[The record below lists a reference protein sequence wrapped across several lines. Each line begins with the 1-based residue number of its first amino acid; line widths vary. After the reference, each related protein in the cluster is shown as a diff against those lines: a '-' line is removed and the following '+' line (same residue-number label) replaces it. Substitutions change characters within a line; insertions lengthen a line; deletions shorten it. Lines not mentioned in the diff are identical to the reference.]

1 MHYNKI
7 SAVFNMIDIKNLS
20 YSFGLRTLLKDA
32 DLFIARGQKV
42 GLVGVNGCGKTTLF
56 NLMLGNLTPEN
67 GSININSDVT
77 ISTVKQEIEN
87 TDLPLINFILNA
99 DTRVKKLQDEL
110 NKTHDGRRI
119 AEIHDELNRL
129 GVHSATARA
138 AAILSGLGF
147 TQADFGKTLK
157 EFSGGWRVRA
167 ALAAT
172 LFSPSEILLL
182 DEPTNHLDLE
192 TSIWLEN
199 YLQKLDRTIIIIS
212 HDRGILNKLCDRI
225 VLMDEQ
231 KLKSYN
237 GNYDTF
243 EKTREIEKEN
253 AQAAARQYELKREHL
268 QSFVDRFRYKASK
281 AKQAQ
286 SRLKMLEKMGDAPPV
301 PVDAQAQF
309 IFPQPDHLPPY
320 LITIED
326 GVAGYITGGDYDYGE
341 KIVLK
346 NLNITLSQDDKIALL
361 GANGNGK
368 STLAKVLAARL
379 PLLRGKTKKS
389 RKLRVAYFA
398 QHQTEEFDLDKTAF
412 EVMSEAFGFVP
423 SVKVYTHLG
432 GFGLNKNKADTKIA
446 KLSGGEKARLMLA
459 LITKDKPH
467 VLILDEPTNHLD
479 IVSRSALVEA
489 LNEYEGAIILITHD
503 LHMISLVCDRL
514 WYVGNGGV
522 HHFNGDTED
531 YRQKILNG
539 TFEAAPDEPDSSL
552 PPEERSKEAKRRL
565 EAKKR
570 LELAPLKKELKNL
583 ERAVAEMQT
592 DRGRLEEDL
601 IKKFEPQKSKEL
613 AYKIKDIERAE
624 ARWLELSSEIEKLSS

>member
-1 MHYNKI
+1 
-7 SAVFNMIDIKNLS
+7 MIDIKNLS
-20 YSFGLRTLLKDA
+20 YSFGLRTILKDA

-56 NLMLGNLTPEN
+56 NLILGNLTPEN
-67 GSININSDVT
+67 GSIGIQKDAG
-77 ISTVKQEIEN
+77 ISTVKQEIEGV
-87 TDLPLINFILNA
+87 DLPLMDFILNA
-99 DTRVKKLQDEL
+99 DARVKKLQDEL
-110 NKTHDGRRI
+110 LTAHDGRRI

-147 TQADFGKTLK
+147 VQADYNKPLK

-199 YLQKLDRTIIIIS
+199 YLEKLDRTIIIIS

-225 VLMDEQ
+225 VLMDEH
-231 KLKSYN
+231 KLKSYT
-237 GNYDTF
+237 GNYDDF
-243 EKTREIEKEN
+243 EKAREIEREN
-253 AQAAARQYELKREHL
+253 AVHAAAQHELKREHL

-301 PVDAQAQF
+301 PVDAQVQF
-309 IFPQPDHLPPY
+309 ILPRPEQLPPY

-326 GVAGYITGGDYDYGE
+326 GEAGYVTGGDYDYGE

-368 STLAKVLAARL
+368 STLAKVLAGRL
-379 PLLRGKTKKS
+379 HLLRGKTKKS
-389 RKLRVAYFA
+389 KKMRVAYFA
-398 QHQTEEFDLDKTAF
+398 QHQTEEFDLNKTAF
-412 EVMSEAFGFVP
+412 EIMSAEFGFVP
-423 SVKVYTHLG
+423 SVKVYTYLA
-432 GFGLNKNKADTKIA
+432 GFGLTKNKADTKIA

-503 LHMISLVCDRL
+503 LHMINLVCDRL

-522 HHFNGDTED
+522 SHFNGDVED
-531 YRQKILNG
+531 YRHKILNG
-539 TFEAAPDEPDSSL
+539 TFEAPANEPDPSL
-552 PPEERSKEAKRRL
+552 PAEERDRHARRRAEAQ
-565 EAKKR
+565 KR

-583 ERAVAEMQT
+583 ERAISEMQAE
-592 DRGRLEEDL
+592 RGKLEEEL
-601 IKKFEPQKSKEL
+601 IKKFEQQKSKEL
-613 AYKIKDIERAE
+613 AYKTKDIEKAE
-624 ARWLELSSEIEKLSS
+624 ARWLELSSKIDKLSA

>member
-1 MHYNKI
+1 
-7 SAVFNMIDIKNLS
+7 MIDIKNLS

>member
-1 MHYNKI
+1 
-7 SAVFNMIDIKNLS
+7 MIDIKNLS
-20 YSFGLRTLLKDA
+20 YSFGLRTLLKGA
-32 DLFIARGQKV
+32 DLFVARGQKI

-56 NLMLGNLTPEN
+56 NLILGKLAPEN

-87 TDLPLINFILNA
+87 TDLPLMDFILNA
-99 DTRVKKLQDEL
+99 DARVKKLQDEL

-129 GVHSATARA
+129 GVHSAAARA

-147 TQADFGKTLK
+147 TQTDFNKPLK

-199 YLQKLDRTIIIIS
+199 YLEKLDRTIIIIS
-212 HDRGILNKLCDRI
+212 HDRGILNKLCERI

-253 AQAAARQYELKREHL
+253 AQAAAKQHEIKRAHL

-281 AKQAQ
+281 AAQAQ

-301 PVDAQAQF
+301 PVDAQVQF
-309 IFPQPDHLPPY
+309 IFPQPDSLPPY

-326 GVAGYITGGDYDYGE
+326 GQAGYVTGGDYDYGE

-346 NLNITLSQDDKIALL
+346 DLNITLSQDDKIALL

-412 EVMSEAFGFVP
+412 EIMSEAFGFVP
-423 SVKVYTHLG
+423 SLKVYTHLG

-489 LNEYEGAIILITHD
+489 LNEYEGAVILITHD

-539 TFEAAPDEPDSSL
+539 TFEAAPAAPDPSL
-552 PPEERSKEAKRRL
+552 PPEEQNRETRRRL
-565 EAKKR
+565 EAQKR
-570 LELAPLKKELKNL
+570 LETAPLKKELKDL
-583 ERAVAEMQT
+583 ERALSEMQA
-592 DRGRLEEDL
+592 DRGRLEEEL
-601 IKKFEPQKSKEL
+601 IKKFEQQKSKEL
-613 AYKIKDIERAE
+613 AYKIKDIEKAE
-624 ARWLELSSEIEKLSS
+624 ARWLELSSKIEKLSA

>member
-1 MHYNKI
+1 
-7 SAVFNMIDIKNLS
+7 MIDIKNLS

-32 DLFIARGQKV
+32 DLFIAHGQKV

-56 NLMLGNLTPEN
+56 NLILGNLTPEN
-67 GSININSDVT
+67 GSIGIQKDAG
-77 ISTVKQEIEN
+77 ISTVKQEIEGV
-87 TDLPLINFILNA
+87 DLPLMDFILNA
-99 DTRVKKLQDEL
+99 DARVKKLQDEL
-110 NKTHDGRRI
+110 LTAHDGRRI

-147 TQADFGKTLK
+147 VQADYNKPLK

-199 YLQKLDRTIIIIS
+199 YLEKLDRTIIIIS

-225 VLMDEQ
+225 VLMDEH
-231 KLKSYN
+231 KLKSYT
-237 GNYDTF
+237 GNYDDF
-243 EKTREIEKEN
+243 EKAREIEREN
-253 AQAAARQYELKREHL
+253 AVHAAAQHELKREHL

-301 PVDAQAQF
+301 PVDAQVQF
-309 IFPQPDHLPPY
+309 ILPRPEQLPPY

-326 GVAGYITGGDYDYGE
+326 GEAGYVTGGDYDYGE

-368 STLAKVLAARL
+368 STLAKVLAGRL
-379 PLLRGKTKKS
+379 HLLRGKTKKS
-389 RKLRVAYFA
+389 KKMRVAYFA
-398 QHQTEEFDLDKTAF
+398 QHQTEEFDLNKTAF
-412 EVMSEAFGFVP
+412 EIMSAEFGFVP
-423 SVKVYTHLG
+423 SVKVYTYLA
-432 GFGLNKNKADTKIA
+432 GFGLTKNKADTKIA

-503 LHMISLVCDRL
+503 LHMINLVCDRL

-522 HHFNGDTED
+522 SHFNGDVED
-531 YRQKILNG
+531 YRHKILNG
-539 TFEAAPDEPDSSL
+539 TFEAPANEPDPSL
-552 PPEERSKEAKRRL
+552 PAEERDRHARRRAEAQ
-565 EAKKR
+565 KR

-583 ERAVAEMQT
+583 ERAISEMQAE
-592 DRGRLEEDL
+592 RGKLEEEL
-601 IKKFEPQKSKEL
+601 IKKFEQQKSKEL
-613 AYKIKDIERAE
+613 AYKTKDIEKAE
-624 ARWLELSSEIEKLSS
+624 ARWLELSSKIDKLSA